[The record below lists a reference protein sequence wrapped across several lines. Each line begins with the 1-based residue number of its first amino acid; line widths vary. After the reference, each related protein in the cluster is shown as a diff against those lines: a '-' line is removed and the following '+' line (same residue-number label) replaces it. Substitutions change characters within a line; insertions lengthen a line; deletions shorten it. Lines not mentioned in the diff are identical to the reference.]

1 MQLQEV
7 ITPADTLIRAF
18 QLQDGIFHN
27 ALADITDEQALMRP
41 NDRTNHYNWLLGHV
55 ATCRCMLANAI
66 GLRVENPHGDLYF
79 KAIGDYHYRDMAD
92 IQALWE
98 SISVRLTDYL
108 AGLSR
113 EELDA
118 HVEGMPVSRLDMI
131 VFYQYHEA
139 YHLGQMGLLRK
150 VLGLPAM
157 QSN

>member
-79 KAIGDYHYRDMAD
+79 KAIGDYHYR
-92 IQALWE
+92 LW
-98 SISVRLTDYL
+98 LTF
-108 AGLSR
+108 R
-113 EELDA
+113 
-118 HVEGMPVSRLDMI
+118 P
-131 VFYQYHEA
+131 
-139 YHLGQMGLLRK
+139 LGKHFRSPD
-150 VLGLPAM
+150 GLPGGLVAGRWTHM
-157 QSN
+157 WKECRFPAST